1 MKELKLHGN
10 ELDPKY
16 AFLGG
21 SGGRSGRP
29 PGGDSLEPK
38 DGEQYPAEVEGQAT
52 KWRAFFRD
60 GKWVQEE
67 AKATARSAGEEGAPG
82 QGAERMTEGSSTGDG
97 LPRSFSSR
105 MAMWCCAHSTGGG
118 TAGTVPLLPPLE
130 RFGDDLL
137 EVVEAMLDAA
147 ADAASDLHEQH
158 SGESRNG
165 WALMF
170 HDEGSTLH

>member
-1 MKELKLHGN
+1 
-10 ELDPKY
+10 
-16 AFLGG
+16 
-21 SGGRSGRP
+21 
-29 PGGDSLEPK
+29 
-38 DGEQYPAEVEGQAT
+38 
-52 KWRAFFRD
+52 
-60 GKWVQEE
+60 
-67 AKATARSAGEEGAPG
+67 
-82 QGAERMTEGSSTGDG
+82 MTEGSRAGDG
-97 LPRSFSSR
+97 LLEIIQLENGDVVLRRTQHPEGEPLVLLRFSR
-105 MAMWCCAHSTGGG
+105 AM
-118 TAGTVPLLPPLE
+118 LE

>member
-1 MKELKLHGN
+1 MAPGRGEGHG
-10 ELDPKY
+10 P
-16 AFLGG
+16 
-21 SGGRSGRP
+21 
-29 PGGDSLEPK
+29 
-38 DGEQYPAEVEGQAT
+38 Q
-52 KWRAFFRD
+52 
-60 GKWVQEE
+60 
-67 AKATARSAGEEGAPG
+67 SAGEEESASAK
-82 QGAERMTEGSSTGDG
+82 GAERMTEGSSAGDG
-97 LPRSFSSR
+97 LLEIIQLENGDVVLRRTQHPEGEPLVLFRFSR
-105 MAMWCCAHSTGGG
+105 AM
-118 TAGTVPLLPPLE
+118 LE